1 MWAGSR
7 VVTFTLLTKDK
18 KKQNCRIKTKPDQM
32 KPRIIRRN
40 QNLSGPVI
48 LGLRIKGHKEALEI
62 ARNGRLWPIFPNG
75 FQKNARWPSTHA
87 LTRSFSGQD
96 EACKPSNLSA
106 SVWILSSSVDIQL
119 VRCSTFC
126 SHFYISLCS
135 WMFLQSCSV
144 NKISVVYSRTQGLT
158 LFCLKNDNIFT
169 LYLVPCTYTNQS
181 GGILRKLTVSVMS
194 HPHKP

>member
-1 MWAGSR
+1 
-7 VVTFTLLTKDK
+7 
-18 KKQNCRIKTKPDQM
+18 M

-169 LYLVPCTYTNQS
+169 LYLVYLCLLVFLPYIRLERGFCHTNLYISSLHLNTNIFLLLSLSKQAHHFS
-181 GGILRKLTVSVMS
+181 LNAFEGNY
-194 HPHKP
+194 